1 MIIGLAGT
9 FASGKD
15 TLANHLVITKGF
27 MHISTSDM
35 VRAVAEAEYGN
46 IERPTLFKTANE
58 TREKRGAGIFA
69 ELALERYKEEQ
80 DKYQG
85 IVVSGVRS
93 LGEAEAIKKAGGKL
107 VFVDSPMEIR
117 YERIQARQRSNEESL
132 TFEEFKASEEAE
144 ELKVH
149 DNPYVQDLT
158 GVRELSDILL
168 FNQGDIE
175 AYLAEAEQKL
185 GLQTA

>member
-15 TLANHLVITKGF
+15 TLANHLVTTRGF
-27 MHISTSDM
+27 MHVSTSDM
-35 VRAVAEAEYGN
+35 VRAVSEAEYGN
-46 IERPTLFKTANE
+46 IERPTLFKAANE

-69 ELALERYKEEQ
+69 DLALERFKEEQ
-80 DKYQG
+80 DKYTG

-93 LGEAEAIKKAGGKL
+93 LGEAEAIKQAGGKL
-107 VFVDSPMEIR
+107 IFVDSPMEIR
-117 YERIQARQRSNEESL
+117 YERIKARQRSNEENL
-132 TFEEFKASEEAE
+132 TFEQFKKSEEDE
-144 ELKVH
+144 ELTVH

-158 GVRELSDILL
+158 GVREMADILL

-175 AYLAEAEQKL
+175 AYLKEAEQKL
-185 GLQTA
+185 GL

>member
-15 TLANHLVITKGF
+15 TLADHLVVTKNF
-27 MHISTSDM
+27 MHVSTSDM

-46 IERPTLFKTANE
+46 TERPTLFKTANE

-69 ELALERYKEEQ
+69 ELALERYTEKK
-80 DKYQG
+80 DAYSG
-85 IVVSGVRS
+85 IIVSGVRS

-107 VFVDSPMEIR
+107 VFIDSPMEIR
-117 YERIQARQRSNEESL
+117 YERIRARQRANEENL
-132 TFEEFKASEEAE
+132 TFEQFKKSEEDE

-158 GVRELSDILL
+158 GVKELADILL

-175 AYLAEAEQKL
+175 AYLADAEQKL
-185 GLQTA
+185 GL

>member
-15 TLANHLVITKGF
+15 TLANHLVATKKF

-46 IERPTLFKTANE
+46 TERPTLFKTANE

-69 ELALERYKEEQ
+69 ELALDKFKEEN
-80 DKYQG
+80 KYEG
-85 IVVSGVRS
+85 IVVSGIRS
-93 LGEAEAIKKAGGKL
+93 LGEAGAVKKAGGKL

-117 YERIQARQRSNEESL
+117 YERIQARQRANEENL
-132 TFEEFKASEEAE
+132 TFEQFKKSEEDE
-144 ELKVH
+144 ELTVH

-158 GVRELSDILL
+158 GVKEMADILL
-168 FNQGDIE
+168 FNEGDVA
-175 AYLAEAEQKL
+175 AYLADAEQKL
-185 GLQTA
+185 GL